1 MKNWLQEFEAARA
14 VSTPI
19 VCVTTPNPPATM
31 AAILGLVEDEV
42 PCLCLEGVRGLT
54 GLNPAGVL
62 AVGDVIG
69 DPAFQ
74 ERSRDIAWTLV
85 EAGKHLAEGGIL
97 LLWNAHRYVEEARVA
112 QAICIIRDLFKLN
125 MRQLVL
131 LAPAIALPAEIA
143 PDVMRLDEPLPDDAA
158 LQGVLAE
165 MYASVRQH
173 HPEIPPPDEATVRK
187 AVEAARG
194 LSEAGAEQVFAYSMN
209 LAKRGIDIAQ
219 VWVQKK
225 RAVENVPGIKFYR
238 GQETYA
244 DLGGLDHIKQW
255 FTRLHEGPEPF
266 SAIIFVDELEKAL
279 GGMGDYSGDGG
290 VNRGILGTM
299 LTAMEDEGWVGLIG
313 VGPPGTGKSFFA
325 KATGNTFGVP
335 TITLDLGATKG
346 SLVGQSERQ
355 IREAMK
361 VIKGISGSRAF
372 WLGTCNNV
380 TALPPELIRRF
391 SLGRIWF
398 FDLPSAEE
406 RESIWQLNLKR
417 FGLDPDAARPDDAD
431 WAGADIRDACQAA
444 YRLRIPMAEVDII
457 PIARRDPEMVQR
469 LRKLAHNNWLSV
481 SQPGPYRYRE
491 ETQASRKPPHRRQM
505 HLQN

>member
-1 MKNWLQEFEAARA
+1 MKDWLNEFDAARA

-19 VCVTTPNPPATM
+19 VSITTPNPPATM
-31 AAILGLVEDEV
+31 TAILGLVGEEV
-42 PCLCLEGVRGLT
+42 PSLCLDGVRGLT
-54 GLNPAGVL
+54 GLNAAGVL
-62 AVGDVIG
+62 AVNEVIG
-69 DPAFQ
+69 DPGFQ

-85 EAGKHLAEGGIL
+85 EAGKNLAEGGIL
-97 LLWNAHRYVEEARVA
+97 FLWNAHRYVEEARVA
-112 QAICIIRDLFKLN
+112 QAICILRDQFKLN

-131 LAPAIALPAEIA
+131 LAPAITLPAEVA
-143 PDVMRLDEPLPDDAA
+143 HDVMRLDEPLPDDAV
-158 LQGVLAE
+158 LEGVLAE
-165 MYASVRQH
+165 VYDSVRQH

-209 LAKRGIDIAQ
+209 LAKQGLDIPQ

-225 RAVENVPGIKFYR
+225 RAVENTPGIKFYR
-238 GQETYA
+238 GHETYA
-244 DLGGLDHIKQW
+244 DLGGLERLKWW
-255 FTRLHEGPEPF
+255 FSRLYEGPESF
-266 SAIIFVDELEKAL
+266 SAIVFIDELEKAM
-279 GGMGDYSGDGG
+279 GGIGEYSGDGG

-299 LTAMEDEGWVGLIG
+299 LTTMEDEGWVGLIG
-313 VGPPGTGKSFFA
+313 VGPPGTGKSFIA

-361 VIKGISGSRAF
+361 VIRGIAGKGAF
-372 WLGTCNNV
+372 WFATCNNV
-380 TALPPELIRRF
+380 TSLPPELIRRF

-398 FDLPSAEE
+398 FDLPSAGE
-406 RESIWQLNLKR
+406 RGSIWQLNLSR
-417 FGLDPDAARPDDAD
+417 FGLDLESHRPEDAD

-444 YRLRIPMAEVDII
+444 YRLRIPLDEVDII
-457 PIARRDPEMVQR
+457 PVARRDPEMVQR

-481 SQPGPYRYRE
+481 SHPGPYRYRE
-491 ETQASRKPPHRRQM
+491 GTQTSRKPAVRRQM